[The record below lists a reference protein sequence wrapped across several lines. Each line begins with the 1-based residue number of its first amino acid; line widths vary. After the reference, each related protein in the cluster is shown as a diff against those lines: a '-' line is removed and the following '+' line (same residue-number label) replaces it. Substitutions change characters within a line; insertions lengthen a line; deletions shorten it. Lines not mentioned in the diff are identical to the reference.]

1 MTPSEL
7 NIQVPFVPATR
18 YPIVIGRDFVSGL
31 LARLREQ
38 FPKRRPFVISDA
50 NLQKS
55 GWLDKLIGADTV
67 GRFVIDPAGEDSKTW
82 ATVGAIVEAME
93 HLSLGR
99 DTLVIG
105 LGGGTVGDMAGFAAS
120 IFKRGVPVVHV
131 PTTTVAQADSA
142 IGGKTSVDSSQ
153 SKNAFGTF
161 HHPAGVYIDV
171 ATLGTLDDRQ
181 FRAGLVESVK
191 HALIADAGYF
201 AFLETNLDAILA
213 RDLDRL
219 EQLAGFNC
227 RIKGAVVEQDPTET
241 NQRRL
246 LNYGHTIGHAVES
259 AAAYRL
265 LHGEAVA
272 IGIAAALQ
280 IEKQMGLA
288 DADRI
293 ERVCALLCRLSVPLV
308 IPTDLSTD
316 SFMDLLTRDKK
327 TVGGWP
333 RFVLLEKIGKPLV
346 RSGQYAHEVA
356 PEIVRSILNPHA

>member
-1 MTPSEL
+1 MATTDL
-7 NIQVPFVPATR
+7 TIQVPSSPATS
-18 YPIVIGRDFVSGL
+18 YPVAIGRQMVPTL
-31 LARLREQ
+31 LAKLREQ

-55 GWLDKLIGADTV
+55 GWLDKLIGKDTV
-67 GRFVIDPAGEDSKTW
+67 GRFVIDPAGEDSKTFD
-82 ATVGAIVEAME
+82 TVGAIVEAME
-93 HLSLGR
+93 ALSLGR

-142 IGGKTSVDSSQ
+142 IGGKTGVDSSQ

-171 ATLGTLDDRQ
+171 ATLATLDDRQ

-191 HALIADAGYF
+191 HALIADAAYF

-219 EQLAGFNC
+219 EQLAGYNC

-259 AAAYRL
+259 AAGYTL

-280 IEKQMGLA
+280 IEKQLRLA
-288 DADRI
+288 DSDRI
-293 ERVCALLCRLSVPLV
+293 ERICALLGRLSVPLA
-308 IPTDLSTD
+308 IPSDLSADTL
-316 SFMDLLTRDKK
+316 MALLTRDKK
-327 TVGGWP
+327 AVSGWP

-356 PEIVRSILNPHA
+356 PEIVRSVLPFA

>member
-1 MTPSEL
+1 MTNHELTIHVPS
-7 NIQVPFVPATR
+7 VPASS
-18 YPIVIGRDFVSGL
+18 YPIAIGRQMVPTL
-31 LARLREQ
+31 LATLLMQ
-38 FPKRRPFVISDA
+38 FPRRRPFVISDA

-55 GWLDKLIGADTV
+55 GWLDKLIGKEKV
-67 GRFVIDPAGEDSKTW
+67 GRFVIDPAGEDSKTF

-93 HLSLGR
+93 RLSLGR

-142 IGGKTSVDSSQ
+142 IGGKTGVDSSQ
-153 SKNAFGTF
+153 SKNAFGAF

-171 ATLGTLDDRQ
+171 ATLATLDDRQ

-191 HALIADAGYF
+191 HALIADAAYF
-201 AFLETNLDAILA
+201 AFLETNLDTILA

-219 EQLAGFNC
+219 EQIAAFNC
-227 RIKGAVVEQDPTET
+227 GIKGAVVEADPTET

-259 AAAYRL
+259 AAGYTL

-280 IEKQMGLA
+280 IEKQMRLA

-293 ERVCALLCRLSVPLV
+293 ERICALLGRLSVPLA
-308 IPTDLSTD
+308 IPTDLSAETL
-316 SFMDLLTRDKK
+316 MALLTRDKK

-333 RFVLLEKIGKPLV
+333 RFVLLEAIGKPLV

-356 PEIVRSILNPHA
+356 PEVVRSILNRHA

>member
-1 MTPSEL
+1 MPQDL
-7 NIQVPFVPATR
+7 IIQVPSSPPAN
-18 YPIVIGRDFVSGL
+18 YPVVIGRQMVPTL
-31 LARLREQ
+31 LARLRER
-38 FPKRRPFVISDA
+38 FPKRRPFIVSDA
-50 NLQKS
+50 NLQTT
-55 GWLDKLIGADTV
+55 GWLDKLIGKEAV
-67 GRFVIDPAGEDSKTW
+67 GKFVVDPAGEDSKTW

-120 IFKRGVPVVHV
+120 IFKRGVPVVHI

-142 IGGKTSVDSSQ
+142 IGGKTGVDSSQ

-171 ATLGTLDDRQ
+171 ATLTTLDDRQ

-191 HALIADAGYF
+191 HALIADVAYF
-201 AFLETNLDAILA
+201 AFLEQNLDEILA
-213 RDLDRL
+213 RDQNQL
-219 EQLAGFNC
+219 EPIAEYNC
-227 RIKGAVVEQDPTET
+227 RIKGHIVEQDPTET

-259 AAAYRL
+259 AAGYTL

-293 ERVCALLCRLSVPLV
+293 ERICALLGRLSVPLS
-308 IPTDLSTD
+308 IPADLSPKRLIE
-316 SFMDLLTRDKK
+316 LLTRDKK
-327 TVGGWP
+327 AIGGWP
-333 RFVLLEKIGKPLV
+333 RFVLLEAIGKPLV
-346 RSGQYAHEVA
+346 REGQYAHEI
-356 PEIVRSILNPHA
+356 PEDIVRRILKYRS

>member
-1 MTPSEL
+1 MINHEL
-7 NIQVPFVPATR
+7 NIQVPLMPTTS
-18 YPIVIGRDFVSGL
+18 YPIVIGRDFLTGL
-31 LARLREQ
+31 LAQLRQ
-38 FPKRRPFVISDA
+38 RFPRRRPFVVSDT

-55 GWLDKLIGADTV
+55 GWLDKLIGKDAV

-82 ATVGAIVEAME
+82 ATVATIVEAME
-93 HLSLGR
+93 ALSLGR

-142 IGGKTSVDSSQ
+142 IGGKTGVDSSL

-171 ATLGTLDDRQ
+171 VTLATLDDRQ

-191 HALIADAGYF
+191 HALIADAAYF
-201 AFLETNLDAILA
+201 AFLETHLDAILA

-219 EQLAGFNC
+219 EQLADYNC

-246 LNYGHTIGHAVES
+246 LNYGHTIGHAVE
-259 AAAYRL
+259 AAAGYTL

-272 IGIAAALQ
+272 IGIAAVLQ
-280 IEKQMGLA
+280 IERQMGLA
-288 DADRI
+288 DAVRI
-293 ERVCALLCRLSVPLV
+293 ERICALLGRLGVPLA
-308 IPTDLSTD
+308 IPADIPADRL
-316 SFMDLLTRDKK
+316 MDLLGRDKK
-327 TVGGWP
+327 AVGAWP
-333 RFVLLEKIGKPLV
+333 RFVLIEKIGKPLV
-346 RSGQYAHEVA
+346 RDGQYALEVT
-356 PEIVRSILNPHA
+356 PEIVRAILDRHA

>member
-1 MTPSEL
+1 MQHHDLT
-7 NIQVPFVPATR
+7 IQIPATPTAN
-18 YPIVIGRDFVSGL
+18 YPVVVGRQMVPTL
-31 LARLREQ
+31 LARLREL

-55 GWLDKLIGADTV
+55 GWLDKLISKDTV
-67 GRFVIDPAGEDSKTW
+67 GKFVIDPAGEDSKTW
-82 ATVGAIVEAME
+82 ATVGAIIEAME
-93 HLSLGR
+93 ALSLGR
-99 DTLVIG
+99 DTLVVG

-120 IFKRGVPVVHV
+120 VFKRGVPVVHI

-142 IGGKTSVDSSQ
+142 IGGKTGVDSSL

-171 ATLGTLDDRQ
+171 ATLATLNDRQ

-191 HALIADAGYF
+191 HALIADASYF
-201 AFLETNLDAILA
+201 AFLEQNLDAILA

-219 EQLAGFNC
+219 EQIAGFNC
-227 RIKGAVVEQDPTET
+227 RIKGSVVQADPTET

-259 AAAYRL
+259 AAGYTL

-272 IGIAAALQ
+272 IGIAAVLQ

-293 ERVCALLCRLSVPLV
+293 ERICALLGRYSVPLA
-308 IPTDLSTD
+308 IPDDLPTERLIE
-316 SFMDLLTRDKK
+316 LLTRDKK
-327 TVGGWP
+327 AVAGWP
-333 RFVLLEKIGKPLV
+333 RFVLLETIGKPLV
-346 RSGQYAHEVA
+346 RDGQYAHEVPA
-356 PEIVRSILNPHA
+356 DIVRRVLEHRG

>member
-1 MTPSEL
+1 MATTEL
-7 NIQVPFVPATR
+7 TIQVPLTPATS
-18 YPIVIGRDFVSGL
+18 YPVVIGRQMVPTL
-31 LARLREQ
+31 LARLKEQ
-38 FPKRRPFVISDA
+38 FPKRRPFIVSDA

-55 GWLDKLIGADTV
+55 GWLDKLIGKDTV

-142 IGGKTSVDSSQ
+142 IGGKTGVDSSQ

-171 ATLGTLDDRQ
+171 ATLATLDDRQ

-213 RDLDRL
+213 RNLDRL
-219 EQLAGFNC
+219 EQLAGYNC
-227 RIKGAVVEQDPTET
+227 RIKGAVVEADPTET
-241 NQRRL
+241 NRRRL
-246 LNYGHTIGHAVES
+246 LNYGHTIGHAVET

-280 IEKQMGLA
+280 IEKQMRLA

-293 ERVCALLCRLSVPLV
+293 ERICALLGRLSVPLT
-308 IPTDLSTD
+308 IPADLSAETL
-316 SFMDLLTRDKK
+316 MNLLTRDKK
-327 TVGGWP
+327 AVGGWP
-333 RFVLLEKIGKPLV
+333 RFVLLEKIGKPLI
-346 RSGQYAHEVA
+346 RSGQYAHQVA
-356 PEIVRSILNPHA
+356 PDIVRSILNPLG

>member
-1 MTPSEL
+1 MATTEL
-7 NIQVPFVPATR
+7 TIQVPSTLATS
-18 YPIVIGRDFVSGL
+18 YPVAIGRQMVPTL
-31 LARLREQ
+31 LAKLREQ

-55 GWLDKLIGADTV
+55 GWLDKLIGKDTV
-67 GRFVIDPAGEDSKTW
+67 GKFVINPAGEDSKTW

-120 IFKRGVPVVHV
+120 IFKRGIPVVHV

-142 IGGKTSVDSSQ
+142 IGGKTGVDSSQ

-171 ATLGTLDDRQ
+171 ATLATLDDRQ

-191 HALIADAGYF
+191 HALIADAAYF

-219 EQLAGFNC
+219 EQLAGYNC

-259 AAAYRL
+259 AAGYTL

-280 IEKQMGLA
+280 IEKQLRLA
-288 DADRI
+288 DSDRI
-293 ERVCALLCRLSVPLV
+293 ERICALLGRLSVPLA
-308 IPTDLSTD
+308 IPSDLSADTL
-316 SFMDLLTRDKK
+316 MALLTRDKK
-327 TVGGWP
+327 AVGGWP

-356 PEIVRSILNPHA
+356 PEIVRSVLPFA

>member
-1 MTPSEL
+1 MSIDLTIQIPST
-7 NIQVPFVPATR
+7 PATS
-18 YPIVIGRDFVSGL
+18 YPIVIGRDFLTGL

-38 FPKRRPFVISDA
+38 FPKQWPFVVSDA

-55 GWLDKLIGADTV
+55 GWLDKLIGKETV
-67 GRFVIDPAGEDSKTW
+67 GRFVIDPAGEDSKTL

-93 HLSLGR
+93 ALSLGR

-142 IGGKTSVDSSQ
+142 IGGKTGVDSSL

-191 HALIADAGYF
+191 HALIADAAYF
-201 AFLETNLDAILA
+201 AFLEQNLDGILT

-219 EQLAGFNC
+219 EQLAAFNC
-227 RIKGAVVEQDPTET
+227 RIKGRIVEQDPTEI

-259 AAAYRL
+259 AAKYTL

-280 IEKQMGLA
+280 IEKHMGLA

-293 ERVCALLCRLSVPLV
+293 ERICALLGWLSVPLS
-308 IPTDLSTD
+308 IPGDLSPERLLE
-316 SFMDLLTRDKK
+316 LLTRDKK
-327 TVGGWP
+327 AVSGWP
-333 RFVLLEKIGKPLV
+333 RFVLLEAIGKPLV
-346 RSGQYAHEVA
+346 RDGQYAHEV
-356 PEIVRSILNPHA
+356 PSDLVRQVLDRRV

>member
-1 MTPSEL
+1 MATIEL
-7 NIQVPFVPATR
+7 TNQVPSTQAAS
-18 YPIVIGRDFVSGL
+18 YPIVIGRQIVPTL

-55 GWLDKLIGADTV
+55 GWLDKLIGKESV
-67 GRFVIDPAGEDSKTW
+67 GRFVIDPAGENSKTW

-142 IGGKTSVDSSQ
+142 IGGKTGVDSSQ

-171 ATLGTLDDRQ
+171 ATLETLDDRQ

-191 HALIADAGYF
+191 HALIADASYF
-201 AFLETNLDAILA
+201 GFLETHLDAILA
-213 RDLDRL
+213 RDLDLL

-259 AAAYRL
+259 AADYTL

-280 IEKQMGLA
+280 IEKQMRLA

-293 ERVCALLCRLSVPLV
+293 ERVCALLGRLSVPLA
-308 IPTDLSTD
+308 IPANLPTDTL
-316 SFMDLLTRDKK
+316 MDLLTRDKK
-327 TVGGWP
+327 AVGGWP

-346 RSGQYAHEVA
+346 RSGQYAHEVS
-356 PEIVRSILNPHA
+356 PEIVRSILNPLG

>member
-1 MTPSEL
+1 M
-7 NIQVPFVPATR
+7 NIQVPSTPATS
-18 YPIVIGRDFVSGL
+18 YPIVIDRDFLSGL
-31 LARLREQ
+31 LGQLRQQ
-38 FPKRRPFVISDA
+38 FPKRRPFVVSDA

-55 GWLDKLIGADTV
+55 GWLDKLIGKETV
-67 GRFVIDPAGEDSKTW
+67 GKFVIEPAGEDSKTW

-93 HLSLGR
+93 ALSLGR

-142 IGGKTSVDSSQ
+142 IGGKTGVDSSL

-171 ATLGTLDDRQ
+171 ATLATLDDRQ

-191 HALIADAGYF
+191 HALIADAAYF
-201 AFLETNLDAILA
+201 AFLETHLDAILA
-213 RDLDRL
+213 RDPDKLQ
-219 EQLAGFNC
+219 QLAAFNC
-227 RIKGAVVEQDPTET
+227 RIKGSVVEADPTET

-259 AAAYRL
+259 AAGYTL

-272 IGIAAALQ
+272 IGIVAAGQ
-280 IEKQMGLA
+280 IERQMGLLA

-293 ERVCALLCRLSVPLV
+293 ERTCALLGRLLVPLA
-308 IPTDLSTD
+308 IPEGLSAD
-316 SFMDLLTRDKK
+316 RLMDLLTRDKK
-327 TVGGWP
+327 AVGGWP
-333 RFVLLEKIGKPLV
+333 RFVLLEAIGKPLV
-346 RSGQYAHEVA
+346 RDGQYAHEVS
-356 PEIVRSILNPHA
+356 PDLIRSILQPAR